1 MAAALRGQSAPGF
14 GPWGA
19 PRYWAPCLAV
29 ALVAM
34 FFFYV
39 TLQGLVR
46 ESAARA
52 PTQASVTPAAVQ
64 PPLARDLSSDREE
77 AARPVTVAARTV
89 PAFVPLERTPVEAP
103 HAVHAVT
110 PVAFEV
116 TKCVTPSGE
125 AEYSDGACSEGAR
138 ATTLHLQ

>member
-1 MAAALRGQSAPGF
+1 MAAALSGAPHAAPG
-14 GPWGA
+14 PQ
-19 PRYWAPCLAV
+19 RYWAPCLAV

-39 TLQGLVR
+39 ALTDLVK

-52 PTQASVTPAAVQ
+52 PAQAVAMPAVVQAPLLAAANAAEFTPPPARVVAAVPARVARPAAVVSE
-64 PPLARDLSSDREE
+64 PI
-77 AARPVTVAARTV
+77 VA
-89 PAFVPLERTPVEAP
+89 TPVR
-103 HAVHAVT
+103 
-110 PVAFEV
+110 FEV

-138 ATTLHLQ
+138 ATTLRLQ

>member
-1 MAAALRGQSAPGF
+1 MAAALSGAPHVAPG
-14 GPWGA
+14 PQ
-19 PRYWAPCLAV
+19 RYWAPCLAV

-39 TLQGLVR
+39 ALTDLVK

-52 PTQASVTPAAVQ
+52 PAQAAAMPAVVQAPLLAAANAAEFTPPPARVVSAV
-64 PPLARDLSSDREE
+64 PARLARPTAVVSE
-77 AARPVTVAARTV
+77 PIVA
-89 PAFVPLERTPVEAP
+89 TPVR
-103 HAVHAVT
+103 
-110 PVAFEV
+110 FEV

-138 ATTLHLQ
+138 ATTLRLQ